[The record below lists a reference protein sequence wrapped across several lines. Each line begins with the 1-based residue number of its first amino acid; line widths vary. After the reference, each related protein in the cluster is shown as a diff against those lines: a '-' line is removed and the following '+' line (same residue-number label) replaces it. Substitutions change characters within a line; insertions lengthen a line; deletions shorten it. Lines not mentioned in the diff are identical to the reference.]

1 MTPLISGLLVGA
13 LFGFALQRGRFC
25 MNSAIRDTILLK
37 DTTLLKSVV
46 MAILVAM
53 VGFALL
59 AMGGLIKISPSG
71 FFWGAHLVG
80 GILFGIG
87 MVLAGGCASG
97 ITYRIGEGVVS
108 ALSAAI
114 GLTIAGT
121 LTMIGFLAP
130 IKDYLQKGTQIWVTT
145 PVEGADPI
153 KANPTLAN
161 IFGLDHALVA
171 IGLAV
176 IIAIIW
182 IVIALKNR
190 EEPEKKEK
198 VPLLTA
204 IFSKGWVWW
213 VTGIAIGLVNVLA
226 FYLSTLAKRSYPLGI
241 TSGWAGIAKV
251 LIGFET
257 VTDGV
262 ATAYKLG
269 WGDYLIIGIILGTFI
284 AALIAREFK
293 IRWPGWKTLGQT
305 FVGGLLMGFGAIT
318 SGGCNV
324 GHILSGVPQLGIGS
338 IVGGIAIILGAWFM
352 AWVIF
357 VRPQKA

>member
-1 MTPLISGLLVGA
+1 MSVALSGLFVGI

-37 DTTLLKSVV
+37 DTTLLKSVI

-59 AMGGLIKISPSG
+59 ASAGLIKISPSG

-97 ITYRIGEGVVS
+97 ITYRIGEGVAS

-121 LTMIGFLAP
+121 LTMIGFLTP
-130 IKDYLQKGTQIWVTT
+130 IKDYLQKSTQIWVTAANEAE
-145 PVEGADPI
+145 PV
-153 KANPTLAN
+153 KFNPTLAN
-161 IFGLDHALVA
+161 IFGMDHTLVA

-182 IVIALKNR
+182 IVIAIKNR
-190 EEPEKKEK
+190 EEPEKKTK
-198 VPLLTA
+198 VSLFTA

-213 VTGIAIGLVNVLA
+213 VTGIVIGLVNVLA
-226 FYLSTLAKRSYPLGI
+226 FYMSTLAKRSYPLGI

-251 LIGFET
+251 LIGYEQ

-293 IRWPGWKTLGQT
+293 IRWPGWGTIGQT
-305 FVGGLLMGFGAIT
+305 FAGGLLMGFGAIT

-324 GHILSGVPQLGIGS
+324 GHILSGLPQLGIGS
-338 IVGGIAIILGAWFM
+338 IVGSISIVLGAWLM
-352 AWVIF
+352 AYLIF
-357 VRPQKA
+357 VRPQTA

>member
-1 MTPLISGLLVGA
+1 MSVALSGLLVGI

-37 DTTLLKSVV
+37 DTTLLKSVI

-53 VGFALL
+53 VGFSLL
-59 AMGGLIKISPSG
+59 ASAGLIKISPSG

-114 GLTIAGT
+114 GLTIAAV

-130 IKDYLQKGTQIWVTT
+130 IKDYLQKNTQIWITF
-145 PVEGADPI
+145 PVDGAEPV
-153 KANPTLAN
+153 KVNPTLAN
-161 IFGLDHALVA
+161 IFGMNHALVA

-182 IVIALKNR
+182 IVIAIKNR
-190 EEPEKKEK
+190 EEPEKKTK
-198 VPLLTA
+198 VSLFTA

-213 VTGIAIGLVNVLA
+213 VTGIAIGLINVLA
-226 FYLSTLAKRSYPLGI
+226 FYMSTLAKRSYPLGI
-241 TSGWAGIAKV
+241 TSGWAGIAKG
-251 LIGFET
+251 LIGYEQ

-293 IRWPGWKTLGQT
+293 IRWPGWGTIGQT
-305 FVGGLLMGFGAIT
+305 FAGGLLMGFGAIT

-324 GHILSGVPQLGIGS
+324 GHILSGLPQLGIGS
-338 IVGGIAIILGAWFM
+338 IVGSISIVLGAWVM
-352 AWVIF
+352 AYLLF
-357 VRPQKA
+357 VRPQTA